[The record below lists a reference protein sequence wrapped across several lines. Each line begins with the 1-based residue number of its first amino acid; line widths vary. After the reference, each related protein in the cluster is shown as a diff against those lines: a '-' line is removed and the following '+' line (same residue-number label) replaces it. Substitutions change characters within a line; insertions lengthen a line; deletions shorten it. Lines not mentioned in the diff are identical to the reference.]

1 MTKFKSVQKLK
12 ASIRNSNLKK
22 RLSLTQAKVNS
33 ASKKILEKLTELQEY
48 KKAKTI
54 LLYHP
59 IQNEPDTTPLLS
71 NAKSPTNKASKKTF
85 ALIRIC
91 GKTNRIHLH
100 KIENLNDLKTGKFN
114 IKEPHTHHP
123 VIAKRNIDIAIIPGI
138 AFDKNGNR
146 IGYGKG
152 YFDRLLKGLSTKCIK
167 IALAYDFQILDNV
180 PAEKHDQKVD
190 FILTEKETIRAK

>member
-1 MTKFKSVQKLK
+1 MQKLK
-12 ASIRNSNLKK
+12 ASIRNTTLKK

-33 ASKKILEKLTELQEY
+33 ASKIILEKLVELKEY

-59 IQNEPDTTPLLS
+59 IHNEPDPISLFSTL
-71 NAKSPTNKASKKTF
+71 KSSTNKTQKIF

-100 KIENLNDLKTGKFN
+100 KIEDLQDFKIGKFN

-123 VIAKRNIDIAIIPGI
+123 VIAKKNLDLAIIPGI
-138 AFDKNGNR
+138 AFDRQGNR
-146 IGYGKG
+146 IGFGKG

-167 IALAYDFQILDNV
+167 IALAYEFQILDNV

-190 FILTEKETIRAK
+190 IIITEKRIIKILNSGKNNL